1 MTTEPLSNTAT
12 PILDLLKPLPEPD
25 AERFTGRFAL
35 PFLTAVAFVVFT
47 GNLSFLMVLF
57 GFLLVNFLTIVIH
70 EIGHLVAGC
79 SVGLRFK
86 GVRTDPFRIRIDSGK
101 WKFKV
106 RPRLFW
112 GFAYMSLDRVRRVRG
127 RLAIF
132 IAGGPAASILCGIA
146 GIVAGEFGIARY
158 DSPWP
163 AFIEFLGAWS
173 LIIGCIALIPFRTHG
188 FANDAML
195 LRALLFSKAEASQM
209 VASYSLSAVKANGLF
224 PPDYVPRWF
233 RIAAAPTR
241 LPSGD
246 YYSNWLA
253 YDAAQD
259 KELAAQYLERC
270 LAHCGLMDDEQRDRL
285 IAEAAVFTGWR
296 RGDVDKAEMWFRKI
310 RSLDHL
316 HQVWQTRV
324 KIALL
329 CARKQFED
337 ALSEIDRGLSQMRQA
352 PNSSESRRC
361 EAAWISWRH
370 QIAERVPARLVAPDS
385 SLTTGH

>member
-1 MTTEPLSNTAT
+1 
-12 PILDLLKPLPEPD
+12 
-25 AERFTGRFAL
+25 
-35 PFLTAVAFVVFT
+35 
-47 GNLSFLMVLF
+47 
-57 GFLLVNFLTIVIH
+57 
-70 EIGHLVAGC
+70 
-79 SVGLRFK
+79 
-86 GVRTDPFRIRIDSGK
+86 
-101 WKFKV
+101 
-106 RPRLFW
+106 
-112 GFAYMSLDRVRRVRG
+112 
-127 RLAIF
+127 
-132 IAGGPAASILCGIA
+132 
-146 GIVAGEFGIARY
+146 
-158 DSPWP
+158 
-163 AFIEFLGAWS
+163 
-173 LIIGCIALIPFRTHG
+173 
-188 FANDAML
+188 
-195 LRALLFSKAEASQM
+195 M

-296 RGDVDKAEMWFRKI
+296 RGDVDKAEIWFRKI

-316 HQVWQTRV
+316 HPVWQTRV